1 MKSKLNCICQ
11 ENYYGNTLLEVW
23 AKVTEEAK
31 NVHHK
36 LVCSPP
42 KSSANSKNLLST
54 LTCLTIKI
62 YEKAI
67 SISVHDGQHL
77 VAV

>member
-1 MKSKLNCICQ
+1 MSEFLIVCIKPERLKSKLNCICQ

-42 KSSANSKNLLST
+42 
-54 LTCLTIKI
+54 
-62 YEKAI
+62 
-67 SISVHDGQHL
+67 
-77 VAV
+77 